1 MPEMQVDR
9 SATMKKVLAVIFIIN
24 VTISLLVICV
34 RESIPPSSI
43 IGITSGIAGLILLLQ
58 E

>member
-9 SATMKKVLAVIFIIN
+9 SATMKKILAAIFIIG
-24 VTISLLVICV
+24 VTTSLLVICV
-34 RESIPPSSI
+34 RESVPPSSI
-43 IGITSGIAGLILLLQ
+43 IGIASGIAGLILLLQ